1 MVCLCERMTKKA
13 DITAKEELQQM
24 LERIRQENDAL
35 EQLIKAL
42 KEQSTPVDNKF
53 QKKSN
58 Q

>member
-1 MVCLCERMTKKA
+1 MTKKA
-13 DITAKEELQQM
+13 NITAKEELQQM
-24 LERIRQENDAL
+24 LERIRHENDAL
-35 EQLIKAL
+35 ERLIKAL